1 MGWNVW
7 RLGIALSPLT
17 RFLFFSSFRFCSSR
31 FERSRVRTNF
41 SETCDWINYA
51 FSFFWNLLYVYIYTS
66 IRFIGATLLEN
77 LKLIVPLEFLFPL
90 FKFKFSL
97 DISLKIFHVYNFYN
111 LEKGKIC
118 EKRYRP
124 LWGETYRF
132 SFIIYTVYKNCRGS
146 QMAHRRT
153 TRCRCRRRY
162 FPTSLDH
169 RPNKLFNVSQEKLS
183 RKFDEASSLESL
195 FLERELIYR
204 QLVGSKDSELRT
216 NVLITA
222 QILVYICP

>member
-1 MGWNVW
+1 M
-7 RLGIALSPLT
+7 RSLS
-17 RFLFFSSFRFCSSR
+17 
-31 FERSRVRTNF
+31 
-41 SETCDWINYA
+41 SEIY
-51 FSFFWNLLYVYIYTS
+51 YMYIYIYTS

-169 RPNKLFNVSQEKLS
+169 RPNKLFNVSQESCLVNSTKPPLS
-183 RKFDEASSLESL
+183 SPSSSNENL
-195 FLERELIYR
+195 FIVSWWEVRI
-204 QLVGSKDSELRT
+204 QNWGRT
-216 NVLITA
+216 F
-222 QILVYICP
+222 

>member
-1 MGWNVW
+1 M
-7 RLGIALSPLT
+7 RSLS
-17 RFLFFSSFRFCSSR
+17 
-31 FERSRVRTNF
+31 
-41 SETCDWINYA
+41 SEIY
-51 FSFFWNLLYVYIYTS
+51 YIYIYTS

-132 SFIIYTVYKNCRGS
+132 SCQPFIIYTVYKNCRGS

-153 TRCRCRRRY
+153 TRCRRY

-183 RKFDEASSLESL
+183 RKFDEASFLESL

-204 QLVGSKDSELRT
+204 QLVGSKDSELSS
-216 NVLITA
+216 NYGSDSCIYLSLIWKYT
-222 QILVYICP
+222 YIYCRRSE

>member
-31 FERSRVRTNF
+31 FERSRVRTKR
-41 SETCDWINYA
+41 DWINYA

-97 DISLKIFHVYNFYN
+97 DIPLKIFHVYNFYN

-132 SFIIYTVYKNCRGS
+132 SCQPFIIYTVYKNCYGS
-146 QMAHRRT
+146 QIVERRGVAVVAVIS
-153 TRCRCRRRY
+153 
-162 FPTSLDH
+162 PQ
-169 RPNKLFNVSQEKLS
+169 VS
-183 RKFDEASSLESL
+183 
-195 FLERELIYR
+195 
-204 QLVGSKDSELRT
+204 
-216 NVLITA
+216 ITA
-222 QILVYICP
+222 PTNFSTYRRKSCLVNSTKPPLSSPSSSNENLFIVSWWEVRIQNWGRTF

>member
-41 SETCDWINYA
+41 LETCDWINYA
-51 FSFFWNLLYVYIYTS
+51 FSFFWNLLYIYIYVDS
-66 IRFIGATLLEN
+66 IQSLGATLLEN

-132 SFIIYTVYKNCRGS
+132 SCQPFIIYTVYKNCYGS
-146 QMAHRRT
+146 QIVERRGVAVVAVISPQVSIAAPT
-153 TRCRCRRRY
+153 N
-162 FPTSLDH
+162 FPTYRRKSCLVNSTK
-169 RPNKLFNVSQEKLS
+169 PPLSSPSSSNENLFIVSWWEVRIQNW
-183 RKFDEASSLESL
+183 
-195 FLERELIYR
+195 
-204 QLVGSKDSELRT
+204 GRT
-216 NVLITA
+216 F
-222 QILVYICP
+222 